1 MRGHPLRE
9 VTSKGVRVTI
19 RFFTGKAPYHDG
31 LVSNAGLGATLPSSA
46 AMIDA
51 KQCATWSAVA
61 DRAIPDASGSADMRG
76 WRRQL
81 VSACQSGLVRNS
93 ESREKKHAPLPCANA
108 HPLERHPGVHRGPAA
123 GCGCARLEI

>member
-9 VTSKGVRVTI
+9 VTVLVTSKGVRVAI

-31 LVSNAGLGATLPSSA
+31 LVSNAGLGAGLPSSA

-76 WRRQL
+76 
-81 VSACQSGLVRNS
+81 
-93 ESREKKHAPLPCANA
+93 
-108 HPLERHPGVHRGPAA
+108 
-123 GCGCARLEI
+123 RLGSL